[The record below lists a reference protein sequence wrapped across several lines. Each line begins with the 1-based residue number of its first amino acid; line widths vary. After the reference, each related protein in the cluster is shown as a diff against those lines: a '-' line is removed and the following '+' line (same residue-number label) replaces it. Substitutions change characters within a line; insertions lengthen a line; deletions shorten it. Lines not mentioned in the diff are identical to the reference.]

1 VKEKN
6 CFEGGLVLDFER
18 VVERVARRVIERAF
32 DRTVERE
39 LGL

>member
-6 CFEGGLVLDFER
+6 CFEGGLVLDLER